1 MNGLIDLGECF
12 EKGLIR
18 KTVAS
23 NEQASAS
30 LKKARVMLEEAR
42 GDFEDERFNSTIVV
56 AYLALLNASRAVLF
70 RDGYRERSHAC
81 VARYLEAKY
90 AGKIPK
96 DYIDLLDYYRETRH
110 EVQYETD
117 YFAEAEAAK
126 EIIEFAEKFVKLIEN
141 LLK

>member
-1 MNGLIDLGECF
+1 MIDLNECV

-23 NEQASAS
+23 KEQALAG
-30 LKKARVMLEEAR
+30 LKKARVLLKEAEE
-42 GDFEDERFNSTIVV
+42 DFEDERFNSTVVV
-56 AYLALLNASRAVLF
+56 AYLAILNAARAVLF

-90 AGKIPK
+90 AGKISQ
-96 DYIDLLDYYRETRH
+96 DCIDLLDYFRETRH
-110 EVQYETD
+110 EVQYESD

-126 EIIEFAEKFVKLIEN
+126 QIAEFAGKFIKLVEE